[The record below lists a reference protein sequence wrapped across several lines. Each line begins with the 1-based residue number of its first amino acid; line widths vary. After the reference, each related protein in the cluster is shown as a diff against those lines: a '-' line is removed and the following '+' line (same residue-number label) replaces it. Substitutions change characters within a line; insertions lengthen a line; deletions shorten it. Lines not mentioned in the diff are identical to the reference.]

1 MKLVTRDN
9 LERWAET
16 NFSKGDLPYLISRL
30 VRVNK
35 PNLNNKIQF
44 FMKIKI
50 TMVRLFFIFSI
61 LFSSCVAD
69 KKIFEVENAE
79 LLAGLQ

>member
-30 VRVNK
+30 VRATTPASTLSDFPSGSASFVGGWDGVVTCEEKYCLCSKRN
-35 PNLNNKIQF
+35 
-44 FMKIKI
+44 
-50 TMVRLFFIFSI
+50 FII
-61 LFSSCVAD
+61 
-69 KKIFEVENAE
+69 
-79 LLAGLQ
+79 